1 MSTNISQAS
10 DVKGAQVYVVT
21 GANRGLG
28 RALCLELSQR
38 ATTGVPRHIL
48 LVGRNQQELESTAS
62 AIQTTHVHTHV
73 LSSVELDSDASQVT
87 TLILDKLQAIAT
99 ALPSTPS
106 LLCLVNCAGTISDLS
121 KTVAQYT
128 ASEVLSYTNVNF
140 VSFAALTSGFL
151 KYSGQMSGVQR
162 IAVVNISSLLA
173 VRAFANWG
181 LYAAIKA
188 ARDQFV
194 QVAAAEAQDGGRTK
208 MLNYA
213 PGPLDNQ
220 MQAEVRAQIG
230 DPEQRKIYDDLH
242 RQGKLVKVEDT
253 VRVMCD
259 LLDKWEFDSGA
270 HIDYY
275 DV

>member
-10 DVKGAQVYVVT
+10 DIKGAQVYVVT

-38 ATTGVPRHIL
+38 AITGVPRHIL

-73 LSSVELDSDASQVT
+73 LSSVELDSDANQVT
-87 TLILDKLQAIAT
+87 TLILDKLQAIVT
-99 ALPSTPS
+99 ALPSTLS

-140 VSFAALTSGFL
+140 VSFASLTSGFL

-194 QVAAAEAQDGGRTK
+194 QVAAVEAQDGGRTK

-220 MQAEVRAQIG
+220 MQAEVRAQIS

-253 VRVMCD
+253 ARVMCD